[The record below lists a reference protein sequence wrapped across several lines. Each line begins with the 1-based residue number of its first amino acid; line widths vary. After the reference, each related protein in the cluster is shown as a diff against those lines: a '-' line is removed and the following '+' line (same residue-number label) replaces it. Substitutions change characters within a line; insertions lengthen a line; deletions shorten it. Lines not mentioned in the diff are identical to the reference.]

1 MNKSIKRFVP
11 VISNSLRSVLIPSI
25 SILFSFIIV
34 TYFSKQLWGEFV
46 EILLFIYI
54 ATTFCNWGQRE
65 FLLREFS
72 KIPKNITTI
81 WQQFLI
87 ARLPILILFII
98 IAFVFYGNTLFFEL
112 LLWLSSVFIINS
124 FTPIFIYE
132 RDYNKSIYIEIIGFF
147 ILLLGLFC
155 FKSKINLIL
164 LVQLYAI
171 HNFIKA
177 LYYLIL
183 YKIHLNFR
191 HFTLQ
196 LSLLLSGVTFF
207 LMSLGGFLQ
216 SRIDVYIFSIFYD
229 TILLGEYQII
239 SGFLIFAQSI
249 TMILILPYL
258 KNIYRLTD
266 ESILKMKKN
275 IAYFGIIL
283 NTIIITIIFILLNQ
297 LYQIQLNLYQLF
309 YSFLITY
316 PPYVYSLEILYLFK
330 ENKEKKV
337 LKISFAS
344 MSINLIISFL
354 LLSLGFKMTGVLVA
368 SAIAQ
373 MVSLFL
379 YSYKKKLI
387 LYV

>member
-1 MNKSIKRFVP
+1 MNKLIKRVVP

-34 TYFSKQLWGEFV
+34 NYFSKQLWGQFV

-65 FLLREFS
+65 FLLLEFS
-72 KIPKNITTI
+72 KMPKNITTI
-81 WQQFLI
+81 WQQFLV
-87 ARLPILILFII
+87 ARLPILILIFI
-98 IAFVFYGNTLFFEL
+98 IAFVFYDTLFFEL

-132 RDYNKSIYIEIIGFF
+132 RDYNKSIFIEMISFF
-147 ILLLGLFC
+147 ILLLGLFY
-155 FKSKINLIL
+155 FKSKINLKL

-177 LYYLIL
+177 LFYLIL
-183 YKIHLNFR
+183 YKIHLNFSN
-191 HFTLQ
+191 FSSKF
-196 LSLLLSGVTFF
+196 SLLLSGVTFF
-207 LMSLGGFLQ
+207 LMSFTGFLQ
-216 SRIDVYIFSIFYD
+216 TKIDVYIFSIFYD
-229 TILLGEYQII
+229 PILIGEYQII
-239 SGFLIFAQSI
+239 SGFLVFAQSI

-266 ESILKMKKN
+266 QSILKMKKS
-275 IAYFGIIL
+275 IAYFGIFL
-283 NTIIITIIFILLNQ
+283 NTIVITLIFIALEQ
-297 LYQIQLNLYQLF
+297 LYQIQLNIYQIIHI
-309 YSFLITY
+309 FLITY
-316 PPYVYSLEILYLFK
+316 PPYVYSLEILSLFK

-337 LKISFAS
+337 LTVSFAS
-344 MSINLIISFL
+344 MSVNLIISLL
-354 LLSLGFKMTGVLVA
+354 LLSLGFKITGVLVA

-379 YSYKKKLI
+379 YSYKNNSI
-387 LYV
+387 LYG

>member
-1 MNKSIKRFVP
+1 MNKLIKRIVP

-34 TYFSKQLWGEFV
+34 NYFSKQLWGEFV

-72 KIPKNITTI
+72 KMPKNITTI
-81 WQQFLI
+81 WQQFLV
-87 ARLPILILFII
+87 ARLPILILIFI
-98 IAFVFYGNTLFFEL
+98 IAFVFYDTLFFEL

-132 RDYNKSIYIEIIGFF
+132 RDYNKSIFIEMISFF
-147 ILLLGLFC
+147 ILLLGLFY
-155 FKSKINLIL
+155 FKSKINLKL

-177 LYYLIL
+177 LFYLIL
-183 YKIHLNFR
+183 YKIHLNFSN
-191 HFTLQ
+191 FSSKF
-196 LSLLLSGVTFF
+196 SLLLSGVTLF
-207 LMSLGGFLQ
+207 LMSFTGFLQ
-216 SRIDVYIFSIFYD
+216 TKIDVYIFSIFYD
-229 TILLGEYQII
+229 TILIGEYQII
-239 SGFLIFAQSI
+239 SGFLVFAQSI

-266 ESILKMKKN
+266 QSVLKMKKS
-275 IAYFGIIL
+275 IAYFGIFL
-283 NTIIITIIFILLNQ
+283 NTIVITLIFIALEQ
-297 LYQIQLNLYQLF
+297 LYQIQLNIYQIIHT
-309 YSFLITY
+309 FLITY
-316 PPYVYSLEILYLFK
+316 PPYVYSLEILSLFK

-337 LKISFAS
+337 LTVSFAS
-344 MSINLIISFL
+344 MSVNLIISLL
-354 LLSLGFKMTGVLVA
+354 LLSLGFKITGVLVA

-379 YSYKKKLI
+379 YSYKNNSI
-387 LYV
+387 LYG